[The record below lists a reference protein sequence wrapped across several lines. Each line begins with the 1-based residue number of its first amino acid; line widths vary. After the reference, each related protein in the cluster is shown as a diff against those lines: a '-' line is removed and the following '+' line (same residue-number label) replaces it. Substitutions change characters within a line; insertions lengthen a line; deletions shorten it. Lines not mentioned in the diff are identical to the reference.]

1 MELAN
6 ISCKC
11 PACGESFQ
19 ISDALEEQVLDSL
32 REQLVSENDAA
43 VSAKLEQARE
53 EAKREGKNEGVAL
66 ALEKVKKKQ
75 IEADSANE
83 QLNQLKLAQIE
94 KDAEL
99 SRLKEDQDAAV
110 ALRLA
115 ELKSE
120 LQANFSTDKKALELQ
135 IEKLKSDLQT
145 AVTRAEQGS
154 MQAQGEA
161 SEVNI
166 EETLKLLFPGDEV
179 LEIKK
184 GQSGADCLLIV
195 KNSAGRPTGKILF
208 ESKNTKSFS
217 SDWIPKLRQDQL
229 TEGAELAVLITRS
242 WPSDNDRA
250 HIREG
255 VWVCGFNEYQILV
268 RALRQTLNEV
278 SKRISAESVRK
289 DKANLMFDFLT
300 SNEFAHT
307 IEQMIG
313 PIYKMREQ
321 LDKEENA
328 IRRQWKLRRALIDS
342 SVSGTEALYMK
353 IQGIAQVTLPD
364 VSGMDSLEALGD
376 ENDELPTPD

>member
-11 PACGESFQ
+11 PSCGESFQ

-32 REQLVSENDAA
+32 REQLVSENNAA

-66 ALEKVKKKQ
+66 SLKKVKEKQ
-75 IEADSANE
+75 IEVNRAE
-83 QLNQLKLAQIE
+83 EELNLLKLAQIE

-99 SRLKEDQDAAV
+99 SRLKEDQDTAV
-110 ALRLA
+110 ALKLA

-120 LQANFSTDKKALELQ
+120 LQANFSTDKTALELQ
-135 IEKLKSDLQT
+135 IAKLKSDLQA
-145 AVTRAEQGS
+145 AVIRAEQGS

-250 HIREG
+250 HIRDG

-328 IRRQWKLRRALIDS
+328 IRRQWKLRRALIES

-376 ENDELPTPD
+376 ENDELPGPD

>member
-1 MELAN
+1 M
-6 ISCKC
+6 
-11 PACGESFQ
+11 
-19 ISDALEEQVLDSL
+19 LEV
-32 REQLVSENDAA
+32 
-43 VSAKLEQARE
+43 
-53 EAKREGKNEGVAL
+53 
-66 ALEKVKKKQ
+66 
-75 IEADSANE
+75 
-83 QLNQLKLAQIE
+83 
-94 KDAEL
+94 
-99 SRLKEDQDAAV
+99 
-110 ALRLA
+110 
-115 ELKSE
+115 
-120 LQANFSTDKKALELQ
+120 
-135 IEKLKSDLQT
+135 
-145 AVTRAEQGS
+145 
-154 MQAQGEA
+154 
-161 SEVNI
+161 
-166 EETLKLLFPGDEV
+166 
-179 LEIKK
+179 KK

-195 KNSAGRPTGKILF
+195 KTARVAAGKILF

-321 LDKEENA
+321 LMRKRYQETMEVTKSIDRQLC
-328 IRRQWKLRRALIDS
+328 IRH
-342 SVSGTEALYMK
+342 
-353 IQGIAQVTLPD
+353 
-364 VSGMDSLEALGD
+364 
-376 ENDELPTPD
+376 

>member
-1 MELAN
+1 M
-6 ISCKC
+6 
-11 PACGESFQ
+11 
-19 ISDALEEQVLDSL
+19 
-32 REQLVSENDAA
+32 
-43 VSAKLEQARE
+43 
-53 EAKREGKNEGVAL
+53 
-66 ALEKVKKKQ
+66 
-75 IEADSANE
+75 
-83 QLNQLKLAQIE
+83 
-94 KDAEL
+94 
-99 SRLKEDQDAAV
+99 KEDQDAAV

-229 TEGAELAVLITRS
+229 TEGRNLRS
-242 WPSDNDRA
+242 
-250 HIREG
+250 
-255 VWVCGFNEYQILV
+255 
-268 RALRQTLNEV
+268 
-278 SKRISAESVRK
+278 
-289 DKANLMFDFLT
+289 
-300 SNEFAHT
+300 
-307 IEQMIG
+307 
-313 PIYKMREQ
+313 
-321 LDKEENA
+321 
-328 IRRQWKLRRALIDS
+328 
-342 SVSGTEALYMK
+342 
-353 IQGIAQVTLPD
+353 
-364 VSGMDSLEALGD
+364 
-376 ENDELPTPD
+376 

>member
-66 ALEKVKKKQ
+66 ALEKVKEKQ

>member
-328 IRRQWKLRRALIDS
+328 IKRQWKLRRALIDS